1 MKFSAIVAP
10 ISANV
15 FLMLKSPD
23 FKALENDN
31 VIIEHHL
38 AVGDVINEYHTNLDG
53 CGYVVCT
60 GESISDADVKA
71 ETIKNLIDKNIDR
84 L

>member
-1 MKFSAIVAP
+1 MYRAVT
-10 ISANV
+10 
-15 FLMLKSPD
+15 
-23 FKALENDN
+23 FKALENNN

-60 GESISDADVKA
+60 GADISDADVKA